1 MDYKKTFVEGDNR
14 FSKYINS
21 MNELAKTEHKNL
33 AKIHMTELR
42 EGIYFIILRNSHV
55 HQGQKNTHLL

>member
-14 FSKYINS
+14 YIKYINS

-33 AKIHMTELR
+33 AKIHLT
-42 EGIYFIILRNSHV
+42 
-55 HQGQKNTHLL
+55 